1 MTKQDKELVQE
12 ALDNNWEDRLF
23 YYYQVWVSA
32 NTVRPQDPEDFKKIV
47 DELKRLVAPKE
58 SKSK

>member
-1 MTKQDKELVQE
+1 MTKQDKALVQE

-32 NTVRPQDPEDFKKIV
+32 NTVRPQDLEGMEKIKL
-47 DELKRLVAPKE
+47 ELKKLVEIKAKAND
-58 SKSK
+58 